1 MFNLN
6 KTDITI
12 WQSHHEAS
20 HTVTHHGFSEEQMKK
35 MFTDA
40 GAGKDF
46 ALQSVGVV
54 FNFKTD
60 DHEGTKRQIFLARGT
75 KA

>member
-1 MFNLN
+1 MF
-6 KTDITI
+6 I
-12 WQSHHEAS
+12 
-20 HTVTHHGFSEEQMKK
+20 
-35 MFTDA
+35 DA

-54 FNFKTD
+54 FNFKAD